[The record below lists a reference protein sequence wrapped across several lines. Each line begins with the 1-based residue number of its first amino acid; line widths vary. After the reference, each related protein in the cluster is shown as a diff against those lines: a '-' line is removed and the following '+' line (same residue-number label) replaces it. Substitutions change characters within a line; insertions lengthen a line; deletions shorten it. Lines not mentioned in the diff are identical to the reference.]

1 MTDKRKEKSKLDL
14 LNDILIEDL
23 FVSSDEEIMADAAL
37 RHKDPV
43 AAALKI
49 RNGMQDAVILH
60 RKSRLKKAK
69 ENCSNNKKERSNVVL
84 QISSFEQK
92 KQIIKK
98 LSPNDNL
105 AKKITMAARK
115 EEEFTENDLD
125 IFLQKAFKLGM
136 IDEEGNIL

>member
-1 MTDKRKEKSKLDL
+1 MLFCRYRP
-14 LNDILIEDL
+14 LN
-23 FVSSDEEIMADAAL
+23 
-37 RHKDPV
+37 K
-43 AAALKI
+43 
-49 RNGMQDAVILH
+49 
-60 RKSRLKKAK
+60 
-69 ENCSNNKKERSNVVL
+69 
-84 QISSFEQK
+84 K